1 PWEDMSHPGQH
12 DRMIVTGGEG
22 IYITDE
28 TGRRFIDGPA
38 GMWCVQ
44 IGYGVPEMAKAA
56 AEQMLAMPYMNP
68 FSMTNAPAPRL
79 ARKLKELAPGDLG
92 KVIFTTGGSSA

>member
-1 PWEDMSHPGQH
+1 MTFAKAADEIRTYDNLHWFHPWEDMSHPGQH

-28 TGRRFIDGPA
+28 TGKRFIDGPA

-56 AEQMLAMPYMNP
+56 AEQMLAMPYNNP
-68 FSMTNAPAPRL
+68 FGMTNAPAP
-79 ARKLKELAPGDLG
+79 
-92 KVIFTTGGSSA
+92 